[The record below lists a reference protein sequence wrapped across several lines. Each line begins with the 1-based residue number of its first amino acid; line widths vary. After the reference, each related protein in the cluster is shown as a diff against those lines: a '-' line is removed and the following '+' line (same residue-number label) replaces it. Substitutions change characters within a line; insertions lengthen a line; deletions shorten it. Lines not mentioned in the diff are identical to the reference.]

1 MNRNNYSLLLKNF
14 ISHLYTNNVQVHIVD
29 SSSFGKVLNFKCAAK
44 DVEAYFKKNTQYDYE
59 QDVGIAY
66 FKYTRSGILKIAVMT
81 NVWQH

>member
-44 DVEAYFKKNTQYDYE
+44 DVEAYFK
-59 QDVGIAY
+59 
-66 FKYTRSGILKIAVMT
+66 YTRSGILKIAVMT